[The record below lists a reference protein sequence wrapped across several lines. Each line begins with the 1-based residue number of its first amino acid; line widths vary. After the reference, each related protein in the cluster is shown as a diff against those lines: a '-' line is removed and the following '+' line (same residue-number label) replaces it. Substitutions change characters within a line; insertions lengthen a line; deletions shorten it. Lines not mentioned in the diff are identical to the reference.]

1 MPIDLAEL
9 TLPAHTAVLTMEIQR
24 GVVGDLSTFPQ
35 LADAAA
41 HVGVIPATARLIST
55 ARSLVVKVIHCT
67 AEFRPD
73 RAGTVVNCQL
83 VAAALRNLG
92 VTAVIVTGVSL
103 ILGVLGLA
111 IVAVNLCEQGG
122 VPHDAVAGLSAV
134 YA

>member
-55 ARSLVVKVIHCT
+55 ARSLGVKVIHCT

-73 RAGTVVNCQL
+73 RAGTAVNCQL
-83 VAAALRNLG
+83 AVSYTHLRAHE
-92 VTAVIVTGVSL
+92 T
-103 ILGVLGLA
+103 VLDL
-111 IVAVNLCEQGG
+111 VCRLLLEKK
-122 VPHDAVAGLSAV
+122 
-134 YA
+134 